1 MKTPV
6 LLAAMALT
14 LAALPSQA
22 EDSPAPASMHV
33 ALMIDDGPGQFTEG
47 FLAVLK
53 EKGVPATFDLIGT
66 NVEKFPGLA
75 AKIAEAGHQ
84 ICNHSFSHQS
94 PKTLSDAQLEAEIL
108 GGAEVIRKATGK
120 LPVLYWP
127 PYLEADPRQI
137 HLLRIHGM
145 KLCQW
150 QGIASGDDWMEQ
162 NGAAEIIENVVTRAS
177 DGHLILMH
185 EFRKESLDALPV
197 IIDKLKAKGA
207 IFLTYDELQAYRAS
221 LFNGK

>member
-1 MKTPV
+1 MKTPA
-6 LLAAMALT
+6 LLAAMALSLT
-14 LAALPSQA
+14 AFSAQA
-22 EDSPAPASMHV
+22 EETPAPAPMHV

-53 EKGVPATFDLIGT
+53 EKGIPATFDLIGT
-66 NVEKFPGLA
+66 NVEKFPALA
-75 AKIAEAGHQ
+75 AKIAQAGHQ

-108 GGAEVIRKATGK
+108 GGAEVIRKATGQTP
-120 LPVLYWP
+120 LLYWP
-127 PYLEADPRQI
+127 PYLETDPRQV
-137 HLLRIHGM
+137 HLLRVHGM

-150 QGIASGDDWMEQ
+150 QGIASGDDWIEQ
-162 NGAAEIIENVVTRAS
+162 NGVAEIVENVVSRAS

-185 EFRKESLDALPV
+185 EFRKESLDALP
-197 IIDKLKAKGA
+197 ILIEKLKAKGA
-207 IFLTYDELQAYRAS
+207 IFLTYDQMQEYRAS